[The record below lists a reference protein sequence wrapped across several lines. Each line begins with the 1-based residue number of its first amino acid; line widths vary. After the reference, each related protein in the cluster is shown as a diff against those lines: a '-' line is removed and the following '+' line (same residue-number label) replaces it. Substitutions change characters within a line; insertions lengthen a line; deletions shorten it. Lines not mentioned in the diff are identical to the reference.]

1 MSGSRR
7 SFLLGLMIVGATVC
21 LVLGLTLPIMRLTRF
36 YLWTDAHSLM
46 SIVRELYRS
55 GEIFLASIIC
65 IFSVIF
71 PFFKLLY
78 LLALYSIRQV
88 HPGGSERI
96 LKRIAWLG
104 KWSMLDVLVLALVIF
119 YAKATNLADATSMPG
134 IYMFSAAVILT
145 MIANSMIEQE
155 LSRSEKRDGENVA
168 SEDSRLRQ
176 LTDGAT
182 SSPLQPLLESAA
194 SKNIERLHGE
204 RRSDV
209 DAISLR

>member
-36 YLWTDAHSLM
+36 YIWTDVHSLV
-46 SIVRELYRS
+46 SIVRELYFS

-88 HPGGSERI
+88 HPGGDPGRW

-134 IYMFSAAVILT
+134 IYMFAVAVILT

-155 LSRSEKRDGENVA
+155 LSRNEKRDGEHGGG
-168 SEDSRLRQ
+168 EGGGRQQ
-176 LTDGAT
+176 LTDAGGST
-182 SSPLQPLLESAA
+182 PLQPLLESPRQE
-194 SKNIERLHGE
+194 S
-204 RRSDV
+204 
-209 DAISLR
+209 

>member
-1 MSGSRR
+1 
-7 SFLLGLMIVGATVC
+7 
-21 LVLGLTLPIMRLTRF
+21 
-36 YLWTDAHSLM
+36 
-46 SIVRELYRS
+46 
-55 GEIFLASIIC
+55 
-65 IFSVIF
+65 
-71 PFFKLLY
+71 
-78 LLALYSIRQV
+78 
-88 HPGGSERI
+88 
-96 LKRIAWLG
+96 
-104 KWSMLDVLVLALVIF
+104 
-119 YAKATNLADATSMPG
+119 
-134 IYMFSAAVILT
+134 

>member
-36 YLWTDAHSLM
+36 YIWTDVHSLV

-55 GEIFLASIIC
+55 GEVFLAAIIC

-88 HPGGSERI
+88 HPGGPERI
-96 LKRIAWLG
+96 LKRISWLG

-134 IYMFSAAVILT
+134 IYMFTAAVILT
-145 MIANSMIEQE
+145 MIANSMIEQD
-155 LSRSEKRDGENVA
+155 LGRNEKRGAERGG
-168 SEDSRLRQ
+168 EDSGRQ
-176 LTDGAT
+176 RLTDDGG
-182 SSPLQPLLESAA
+182 SSPLQQPLLESPRQ
-194 SKNIERLHGE
+194 KT
-204 RRSDV
+204 
-209 DAISLR
+209 

>member
-1 MSGSRR
+1 MSGGRR

-36 YLWTDAHSLM
+36 YIWTDVHSLV
-46 SIVRELYRS
+46 SIVRELTFS
-55 GEIFLASIIC
+55 GEIFLAAIIC

-88 HPGGSERI
+88 HPGGDPGRW
-96 LKRIAWLG
+96 LKRISWLG

-134 IYMFSAAVILT
+134 IYMFALAVILT
-145 MIANSMIEQE
+145 MIANSMIEQD
-155 LSRSEKRDGENVA
+155 LSRDEKADGQKDGGEG
-168 SEDSRLRQ
+168 SGRQQ
-176 LTDGAT
+176 LTQDAGAT
-182 SSPLQPLLESAA
+182 SLQPLLQSPRQK
-194 SKNIERLHGE
+194 S
-204 RRSDV
+204 
-209 DAISLR
+209 

>member
-1 MSGSRR
+1 MSSGRR

-36 YLWTDAHSLM
+36 YIWTDVHSLV
-46 SIVRELYRS
+46 SIVRELYQS
-55 GEIFLASIIC
+55 GEIFLALVIC

-88 HPGGSERI
+88 HPGDGPGRW
-96 LKRIAWLG
+96 LKRISWLG

-134 IYMFSAAVILT
+134 IYLFTLAVILT
-145 MIANSMIEQE
+145 MVANSMIEQE
-155 LSRSEKRDGENVA
+155 LSRNRKPGGE
-168 SEDSRLRQ
+168 SGGGESSGRQ
-176 LTDGAT
+176 DLTDAAG
-182 SSPLQPLLESAA
+182 SSQLQPLLETPSR
-194 SKNIERLHGE
+194 ET
-204 RRSDV
+204 
-209 DAISLR
+209 

>member
-7 SFLLGLMIVGATVC
+7 SFLLGLMIVGAAVC

-36 YLWTDAHSLM
+36 YIWTDVHSLV
-46 SIVRELYRS
+46 SIVRELYVS

-88 HPGGSERI
+88 HPAGAGPM

-134 IYMFSAAVILT
+134 ISMFAVAVILT
-145 MIANSMIEQE
+145 MIATSMIEQE
-155 LSRSEKRDGENVA
+155 FSRGQRREGEQ
-168 SEDSRLRQ
+168 EGGGGGTRPQ
-176 LTDGAT
+176 LTDAGGA
-182 SSPLQPLLESAA
+182 SPLQPLLESPRQKA
-194 SKNIERLHGE
+194 
-204 RRSDV
+204 
-209 DAISLR
+209 

>member
-7 SFLLGLMIVGATVC
+7 SFLLGLMIVGAAVC

-36 YLWTDAHSLM
+36 YIWTDVHSLV
-46 SIVRELYRS
+46 SIVRELYVS

-78 LLALYSIRQV
+78 LLALYSVRQV
-88 HPGGSERI
+88 HPGGGPSRW
-96 LKRIAWLG
+96 LKRISWLG

-134 IYMFSAAVILT
+134 IYLFAVAVILT
-145 MIANSMIEQE
+145 MIANSMVEQE
-155 LSRSEKRDGENVA
+155 LSRNGTPSETTGKSREHRDMSDGGGGTSQLQA
-168 SEDSRLRQ
+168 LLDSRSQETSAGLR
-176 LTDGAT
+176 DH
-182 SSPLQPLLESAA
+182 P
-194 SKNIERLHGE
+194 I
-204 RRSDV
+204 
-209 DAISLR
+209 IS

>member
-1 MSGSRR
+1 MSGGRR

-36 YLWTDAHSLM
+36 YIWTDVHSLV
-46 SIVRELYRS
+46 SIVRELTVS
-55 GEIFLASIIC
+55 GEIFLAAVIC

-88 HPGGSERI
+88 HPGGPGRW
-96 LKRIAWLG
+96 LKRISWLG

-134 IYMFSAAVILT
+134 IYMFTVAVILT

-155 LSRSEKRDGENVA
+155 LSHGEKPDSEPEGGEN
-168 SEDSRLRQ
+168 SGRPQ
-176 LTDGAT
+176 LPEAGGA
-182 SSPLQPLLESAA
+182 SPLQPLLESPRQ
-194 SKNIERLHGE
+194 KT
-204 RRSDV
+204 
-209 DAISLR
+209 